1 MCYNFNGDNMNDE
14 AYFKLI
20 NTFEEKAKGFGGQL
34 YLKDWKEL
42 ALINLDT
49 KEKMGKISASWA
61 ENSPSTIFID
71 DLWVEEPYR
80 ERHIATF
87 LMIVFEQLAVIN
99 GATMIRLFA
108 SGSGNLVAFYEKL
121 GYVRETPTRTIMIKN
136 LTALEKDDTP
146 PQISGMK
153 H

>member
-1 MCYNFNGDNMNDE
+1 MSDE

-20 NTFEEKAKGFGGQL
+20 NTFDEKAKDFGGQL

-42 ALINLDT
+42 ALLNSDT
-49 KEKMGKISASWA
+49 KKKMGKISASWM
-61 ENSPSTIFID
+61 ESSPSTIFID

-87 LMIVFEQLAVIN
+87 LMIAFEQLAVLN
-99 GATMIRLFA
+99 GANRIRLFA

-121 GYVRETPTRTIMIKN
+121 GYVRETPTSTIMIKN
-136 LTALEKDDTP
+136 LTELEKNDTP